1 MLFPAEG
8 YSSISVREPLANL
21 KALNATGGRQRTGS
35 SSQHRH
41 PDSLDPHYATVSDAE
56 DSDEMYAAIAELQ
69 PIYDNGAGSDTYA
82 KINDRT
88 DAHSTSA
95 PNGGAAAAAAA
106 AVISNPA
113 SPTPYL
119 PSETERISP
128 SPVPPTPPSVV
139 SLKQLSTG
147 SSRLHGKRT
156 KVVYQCIIRNNTIE
170 SFFHSIYI
178 EHRQSDIRSWFT

>member
-1 MLFPAEG
+1 MRAEG

-21 KALNATGGRQRTGS
+21 KALNPGGNVGRQRTGS
-35 SSQHRH
+35 SSQHHRQ

-69 PIYDNGAGSDTYA
+69 PIYDSGAGSDTYA
-82 KINDRT
+82 KINDRSE
-88 DAHSTSA
+88 AHSITS
-95 PNGGAAAAAAA
+95 NSGAAAAVAA
-106 AVISNPA
+106 AVVSSPV

-119 PSETERISP
+119 PTEAERILSS

-147 SSRLHGKRT
+147 SSRLHGK
-156 KVVYQCIIRNNTIE
+156 
-170 SFFHSIYI
+170 
-178 EHRQSDIRSWFT
+178 